1 MQRRKFR
8 VCKSSFQLALQIAQ
22 KAHAGQVDKAGK
34 DYILHPMTVASYM
47 DTDIEKTIAYLHD
60 VLEDTDVTVDA
71 LRKIFPNEIV
81 DTLITLTHRKD
92 ESYFEYIQR
101 VSKSKLAK
109 KVKVADLLHNLDITR
124 IKEPTKQD
132 YERLEKYK
140 KAILYLATH

>member
-1 MQRRKFR
+1 M
-8 VCKSSFQLALQIAQ
+8 FQELALQVAQ

-34 DYILHPMTVASYM
+34 DYILHPMTVDSYM
-47 DTDIEKTIAYLHD
+47 DTDVEKAIAYLHD
-60 VLEDTDVTVDA
+60 VLEDTSVTVDE
-71 LRKIFPNEIV
+71 LNENFPNEIV
-81 DTLITLTHRKD
+81 DTLILLTHKQN
-92 ESYFEYIQR
+92 ETYFEYISR

-124 IKEPTKQD
+124 INEPTKQD

>member
-1 MQRRKFR
+1 M
-8 VCKSSFQLALQIAQ
+8 FQELALQIA
-22 KAHAGQVDKAGK
+22 KEAHAGQVDKAGK
-34 DYILHPMTVASYM
+34 DYILHPITVASYM
-47 DTDIEKTIAYLHD
+47 DTDVEKTIAYLHD
-60 VLEDTDVTVDA
+60 VLEDTSVTVDE
-71 LRKIFPNEIV
+71 LRNHFSNEIV
-81 DTLITLTHRKD
+81 DTVITLTHRKD

-101 VSKSKLAK
+101 VSKSNLAK